1 VTESGDRYGRLLSV
15 DGQQGYVLRDGDVV
29 SFQGP
34 IPDDISPGDFVRI
47 SASGGMQLVS
57 SRGKAPFPTNGSDV
71 ERFIAEGKWPFIK
84 ARSRILKG
92 VRAFFEAHE
101 FLEVETPLLVHS
113 PGTEVH
119 LDAVR
124 AELRPSP
131 GAPATLRF
139 LITSPEY
146 HMKRLLSAG
155 SGPIF
160 QLAKVFRDGEKGA
173 HHRPEFTMLEWYR
186 PFAGYDVLM
195 DDCEALVAQLANETH
210 LRYGP
215 HTIDLTRPWP
225 RMTFRDALRQ
235 FGHVEPDA
243 LSADEQLECMVSV
256 VEPLLDRSRP
266 IFITE
271 FPIELASLAR
281 PKPGDCAVAERF
293 ELFLGGLEIANAF
306 GELTNAKIQKE
317 RCGDEIQE
325 RADLD
330 KPHQPL
336 DEEFLAALEEG
347 CPPAS
352 GIALGLDRLVMLL
365 TNSTTIDQVISF

>member
-1 VTESGDRYGRLLSV
+1 MTESGDRYGRLLSV
-15 DGQQGYVLRDGDVV
+15 DGQQGYVLRHGDVV
-29 SFQGP
+29 SFQGS
-34 IPDDISPGDFVRI
+34 IPDNAHPGDFVRLR
-47 SASGGMQLVS
+47 ASGDMQLVS
-57 SRGKAPFPTNGSDV
+57 SRASTPFPTDGSDV
-71 ERFIAEGKWPFIK
+71 ERFIAQGKWSSLK

-92 VRAFFEAHE
+92 VRAFFDARE

-113 PGTEVH
+113 AGTEVH

-124 AELRPSP
+124 AELHPSP
-131 GAPATLRF
+131 GSPATLRF

-173 HHRPEFTMLEWYR
+173 HHRPEFTLLEWYR
-186 PFAGYDVLM
+186 PFESYDVLM
-195 DDCEALVAQLANETH
+195 DDCEALVAELVDDTH
-210 LRYGP
+210 LCYGT
-215 HTIDLTRPWP
+215 HTIDLSRPWP

-235 FGHVEPDA
+235 FGHVDPET
-243 LSADEQLECMVSV
+243 LSVEEQLECMVSV
-256 VEPLLDRSRP
+256 VEPRLDRSRP
-266 IFITE
+266 IFVTE

-281 PKPGDCAVAERF
+281 PKPGNAAVAERF

-306 GELTNAKIQKE
+306 GELTNGQTQRR
-317 RCGDEIQE
+317 RCEDEIKE
-325 RADLD
+325 RADLG
-330 KPHQPL
+330 KSHQPL
-336 DEEFLAALEEG
+336 DEEFLSALEEG

-365 TNSTTIDQVISF
+365 TNSSTIDQVVSF